1 MLKIEDITMS
11 KLSFSL
17 NGIIMKHS
25 TEVRKGLIFKRMNIK
40 CSSTDEINDIFEALA
55 SWGNVAAPISNLQV
69 IRNVDDDPNTKRFH
83 ALDEYGICMNL
94 KIYDDVVPVQFKSI
108 GANIKSKKLKDPI
121 TGEKYVEKYLEAN
134 LVFEKQPLDG
144 DKRFDDLYLKHT
156 EPDEDGKD
164 VITPLEISF
173 EQIEHFN
180 LYGDQVKEEPENA
193 ADNDDDGEVIPQ
205 VFQNS

>member
-1 MLKIEDITMS
+1 MS

-25 TEVRKGLIFKRMNIK
+25 TEVRKGLIFKRMNVK
-40 CSSTDEINDIFEALA
+40 CSDTDEINDILEALA
-55 SWGNVAAPISNLQV
+55 GWGKATDPISNIQV
-69 IRNVDDDPNTKRFH
+69 LRNIDDDPNTKRFY

-94 KIYDDVVPVQFKSI
+94 KIYDDVVPVHFKSI
-108 GANIKSKKLKDPI
+108 GITIKSKKLKDPI

-156 EPDEDGKD
+156 EPDEDGKE
-164 VITPLEISF
+164 VITPLEISLD
-173 EQIEHFN
+173 QIEYFN
-180 LYGDQVKEEPENA
+180 LYGDQVKEEQENA
-193 ADNDDDGEVIPQ
+193 ADNDADGEVIPQ
-205 VFQNS
+205 VFQNG

>member
-1 MLKIEDITMS
+1 MS

-25 TEVRKGLIFKRMNIK
+25 TEVRKGLIFKRMNVK
-40 CSSTDEINDIFEALA
+40 CSDTDEINDILEAL
-55 SWGNVAAPISNLQV
+55 SGWGKATDPISNIQV
-69 IRNVDDDPNTKRFH
+69 LRNIDDDPNTKRFY

-94 KIYDDVVPVQFKSI
+94 KIYDDVVPVHFKSI
-108 GANIKSKKLKDPI
+108 GINIKSKKLKDPI

-134 LVFEKQPLDG
+134 LVFEKQPLDS

-156 EPDEDGKD
+156 EPDEDGKE
-164 VITPLEISF
+164 VITPLNIQLT
-173 EQIEHFN
+173 QIEYFN
-180 LYGDQVKEEPENA
+180 LYGDQVKEEQENA
-193 ADNDDDGEVIPQ
+193 ADNDDGEVVPQ

>member
-1 MLKIEDITMS
+1 MS
-11 KLSFSL
+11 NLSFSL
-17 NGIIMKHS
+17 NGVIMKHS
-25 TEVRKGLIFKRMNIK
+25 TEVRKGLIFKRMNVK
-40 CSSTDEINDIFEALA
+40 CSNTDEINDIFETLA
-55 SWGNVAAPISNLQV
+55 SWGKATDAISNLQV

-83 ALDEYGICMNL
+83 ALDEYSICMNL
-94 KIYDDVVPVQFKSI
+94 KIYDDVVPVHFKSI
-108 GANIKSKKLKDPI
+108 AANIKSKKLKDPI

-164 VITPLEISF
+164 VITPLNIQLN
-173 EQIEHFN
+173 QIEYFN
-180 LYGDQVKEEPENA
+180 LYGDQVKEEQENA
-193 ADNDDDGEVIPQ
+193 ADNDDGEVVPQ

>member
-1 MLKIEDITMS
+1 MS
-11 KLSFSL
+11 NLSFSL

-40 CSSTDEINDIFEALA
+40 CSNTDEINDTFDALA
-55 SWGNVAAPISNLQV
+55 SWGKATDAISNLQV
-69 IRNVDDDPNTKRFH
+69 IRNVDDDPNTKRYH

-94 KIYDDVVPVQFKSI
+94 KIYDDVVPVHFKSI
-108 GANIKSKKLKDPI
+108 AANIKSKKLKDPV

-164 VITPLEISF
+164 VITPLNIQLT
-173 EQIEHFN
+173 QIEYFN
-180 LYGDQVKEEPENA
+180 LYGDQVKEEQENA
-193 ADNDDDGEVIPQ
+193 ADNDDGEVVPQ
-205 VFQNS
+205 VFQNG

>member
-1 MLKIEDITMS
+1 
-11 KLSFSL
+11 
-17 NGIIMKHS
+17 MKHS
-25 TEVRKGLIFKRMNIK
+25 TEVRKGLIFKRMNVK
-40 CSSTDEINDIFEALA
+40 CSNTDEINDIFEALA
-55 SWGNVAAPISNLQV
+55 SWGKATDAISNLPV
-69 IRNVDDDPNTKRFH
+69 FRNVDDDPNTKRFH

-94 KIYDDVVPVQFKSI
+94 KIYDDVVPVHFKSI

-156 EPDEDGKD
+156 EPDEDGKE
-164 VITPLEISF
+164 VITPLEISLD
-173 EQIEHFN
+173 QIEYFN
-180 LYGDQVKEEPENA
+180 LYGDQVKEEQENA
-193 ADNDDDGEVIPQ
+193 ADNDDGEVIPQ